1 MNTDGHRSEGVAKRT
16 GVTQRRKDVF
26 QRNLCSSVFICGLCS
41 FHKIQPPDS
50 GSACRAARG
59 KPCAIR
65 WRTKSDFDLLIAATA
80 RTDDLTPA
88 TLNIRDFRNQ
98 IEWPQE
104 NTKTTKKKLH
114 KSLSM
119 RSLRSFAAKIFLELR
134 GYSLKWQDAKP
145 ERTLPVRHR
154 PGDGGC
160 AYGLL
165 RIWVKDT
172 I

>member
-1 MNTDGHRSEGVAKRT
+1 
-16 GVTQRRKDVF
+16 
-26 QRNLCSSVFICGLCS
+26 VFICGLCS

-98 IEWPQE
+98 R
-104 NTKTTKKKLH
+104 NSTTD
-114 KSLSM
+114 
-119 RSLRSFAAKIFLELR
+119 F
-134 GYSLKWQDAKP
+134 P
-145 ERTLPVRHR
+145 ERQSRNQNRTAFGWFITFRHR
-154 PGDGGC
+154 MDRRPVLVAALPKISQPRADRVSPGG
-160 AYGLL
+160 
-165 RIWVKDT
+165 
-172 I
+172 